1 MLIDPYGRPVN
12 DLRISLT
19 QQCNLN
25 CFYCHHEG
33 QGCSSGPKT
42 VEMSAEEIELLVKVA
57 ASLGVE
63 KIKLTGGEPL
73 LYKEIV
79 KVVKLLSKI
88 KGIRDIS
95 MTTNGTLLSEW
106 ARPLAKAG
114 LKRVNIS
121 LDTLSKEKYAKITG
135 KALFGR
141 VLDGIDAALKAGLK
155 PVKLNM
161 VLLKNVNESELPS
174 LIDFSR
180 KKGIILQVIELVVPD
195 NASFLKKYHADVTS
209 IERLLEELSVKVVI
223 RKMHKRKKNFLKDD
237 GGVELVK
244 PVHNSEFCAN
254 CTRLRV
260 TSDGK
265 LKPCLMRND
274 NLVDV
279 LTPMRKGASEE
290 EIKKLFIEAVKRRAP
305 YYR

>member
-1 MLIDPYGRPVN
+1 
-12 DLRISLT
+12 
-19 QQCNLN
+19 
-25 CFYCHHEG
+25 
-33 QGCSSGPKT
+33 
-42 VEMSAEEIELLVKVA
+42 MSAEEIELLVKVA